1 MLDWAFDGLLA
12 IGLLWLAWQALASR
26 DLFRSIVFFVA
37 FGLVMALTWV
47 RLGAPDV
54 ALAEAAI
61 GAGLTGALLMSALAA
76 LGGTVEDAPAEGARR
91 RAALLKGGLAAL
103 AALALAAVLG
113 AVVWTLAQAQASH
126 GLGEQVGA
134 RLGDS
139 GVSNPVTA
147 VLLNFRGYDTLLE
160 MAVLLLAV
168 FGMRALIDQPP
179 GPEPAT
185 GPVLDALGRVL
196 APFAILVAGYLLW
209 VGSHAP
215 GGAFQAGSVL
225 GAAGVLLILSGWRPR
240 QPFERASLRLGL
252 VVGLGVFVAIAALA
266 LPAGGRLLEYP
277 LGQAGILI
285 LLVEAAATV
294 SIALILAGLFLGI
307 PSERGGER

>member
-76 LGGTVEDAPAEGARR
+76 LGGTVEDAPAGGARR
-91 RAALLKGGLAAL
+91 RAVLLKGGLAAL

-113 AVVWTLAQAQASH
+113 AVVWALAQASH

-168 FGMRALIDQPP
+168 FGMRALVDQPP

-196 APFAILVAGYLLW
+196 TPFAILVAGYLLW

-266 LPAGGRLLEYP
+266 LPSGGRLLEYP
-277 LGQAGILI
+277 PEQAGTLI

-307 PSERGGER
+307 PSEGRDER